1 MTVNQQWLSFPIKV
15 GHTPMIVTIAEVE
28 VEGVTAIEDLEVM
41 TEDPGTLFTCIALTL
56 YLCKKKKKLKNHKV
70 CS

>member
-1 MTVNQQWLSFPIKV
+1 
-15 GHTPMIVTIAEVE
+15 MIVTIAEVE

-56 YLCKKKKKLKNHKV
+56 YLCKKKKKIKKSQSMQL
-70 CS
+70 SS

>member
-1 MTVNQQWLSFPIKV
+1 
-15 GHTPMIVTIAEVE
+15 MIVTIAEVE

-56 YLCKKKKKLKNHKV
+56 YLCKKKKKKLKNHKV

>member
-1 MTVNQQWLSFPIKV
+1 
-15 GHTPMIVTIAEVE
+15 MIVTIAEVE

>member
-15 GHTPMIVTIAEVE
+15 GHTPMIVTTAEVE

-41 TEDPGTLFTCIALTL
+41 TEDPGTLSTCIALTL
-56 YLCKKKKKLKNHKV
+56 YLCKKKKIKK
-70 CS
+70 SQSM